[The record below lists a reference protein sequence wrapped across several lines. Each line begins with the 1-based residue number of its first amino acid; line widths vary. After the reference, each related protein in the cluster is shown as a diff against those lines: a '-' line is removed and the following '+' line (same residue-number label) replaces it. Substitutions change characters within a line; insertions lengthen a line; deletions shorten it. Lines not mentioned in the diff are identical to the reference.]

1 MPSPAIISQR
11 GTGGHFTGIVTALL
25 RSAVPDTPD
34 PGGSAREVHESSSPF
49 DLKRWLIE
57 ITNNTD
63 VTGTVTV
70 SGATFEFTSLDG
82 SDGTRSFDLR
92 QVLAAV
98 VMADATWNE
107 RDATTAWTTPG
118 AAGTPAEVA
127 SAVVATASFTMLT
140 GADDTDVFTGAG
152 LDALLTTFLN
162 AGAGAKL
169 LLLMSRN
176 PLAAN
181 DGNWNEFAG
190 PAYVALG
197 PMLTIPYTAGGPTG
211 PTAARSRIFGPRG
224 FLPGIRS

>member
-1 MPSPAIISQR
+1 MPSPAIISER

-25 RSAVPDTPD
+25 RSGVPDTPD
-34 PGGSAREVHESSSPF
+34 PNGSAREVHEASSPS

-70 SGATFEFTSLDG
+70 SGATFEFTSVDG

-92 QVLAAV
+92 HVLTAV
-98 VMADATWNE
+98 VMAEATWNE

-127 SAVVATASFTMLT
+127 TTPVATATFTMLT
-140 GADDTDVFTGAG
+140 SANDTDAFTGAA
-152 LDALLTTFLN
+152 LDTLLTAFLN
-162 AGAGAKL
+162 AGTGAKL

-176 PLAAN
+176 PLVESDAH
-181 DGNWNEFAG
+181 WNEFAG
-190 PAYVALG
+190 VGWAELG